1 MFIFG
6 RFKHEHNLEQIN
18 EKNQS
23 SNNIRC
29 SNLNSQPLTQEF
41 PSITISPGTIPIKI
55 ISNTKL
61 HESGFESF

>member
-1 MFIFG
+1 MNTI
-6 RFKHEHNLEQIN
+6 LEQIN

-29 SNLNSQPLTQEF
+29 SNSNSQPLTQEF